1 MASKWTSSDLVTFY
15 LILLSLSVMFLPPY
29 CVLFIKV
36 EYNFLSH
43 IQIFWNFNF
52 LCFEYS
58 ADWDSADLFVLFCRY
73 RFMHEQRRM
82 EPETKLW
89 SIFVFSLRSDSDS
102 NLKFSENQIRGPR
115 ADRRYADY
123 RKCADIG
130 SIATLNVLTLVS
142 FFCFIDFWLTLI
154 SFSLYVPYL
163 ELMILS
169 DLPSDQFIPNKLFSS
184 SDYLLIG
191 KRDTNQ

>member
-1 MASKWTSSDLVTFY
+1 MSGWVLTIFCSSTGSWASSAPSTRAPWPAPTSAPASPRSPWSWMASKWTSSDLVTFY
-15 LILLSLSVMFLPPY
+15 LILLSLYVMFLPPY

-36 EYNFLSH
+36 EYKFLSH
-43 IQIFWNFNF
+43 IVQIFWNFNF

-102 NLKFSENQIRGPR
+102 NQILWKPDQRTEGWQTVCGLQKMCR
-115 ADRRYADY
+115 HWKHSDF
-123 RKCADIG
+123 KC
-130 SIATLNVLTLVS
+130 SH
-142 FFCFIDFWLTLI
+142 
-154 SFSLYVPYL
+154 
-163 ELMILS
+163 
-169 DLPSDQFIPNKLFSS
+169 FSS
-184 SDYLLIG
+184 FLLLYRLLTDI
-191 KRDTNQ
+191 D